1 MKGKKIVEVGLAAI
15 IALSGVASAAA
26 PAFAAPNV
34 IYPNVQSYTKDSDTF
49 TLPKKSRLLVVSNE
63 KTLNNEVLLRDLKRA
78 SSQLLDRG
86 VLSEAPQ
93 IVFGTLENAAD
104 NDIIV
109 KMGTNPD
116 LTGKNDAY
124 AVDIKNNIVFYI
136 NLGGISM
143 KNEAKSILQPKNDV
157 VFKALFSRGKPRITQ
172 AMLEA
177 ILKMKIDKLELDKST
192 DLLNENADDKNGRLD
207 LRAIIN
213 GNTECDIEVQLVSN
227 DNIAER
233 FVYYWAKMYA
243 ANLKIGDKY
252 SDLRKTISIIILDDD
267 FKLTKNLEKP
277 QTTWRIRESE
287 ATHLV
292 LTDYFEIIII
302 EIPKVVK
309 AYKKTP
315 NDEVLQWMLFLDNPE
330 KEEVTRIMEENKDI
344 KEAKEELERI
354 SQDDI
359 LRRKALNRT
368 LEIAD
373 RLQMKKELK
382 EAKEALKKEKN
393 IGLQEGKTEK
403 AHEVVI
409 KLKEMN
415 LPIEQIAKAVELKEE
430 EVKAILNEKK

>member
-1 MKGKKIVEVGLAAI
+1 
-15 IALSGVASAAA
+15 
-26 PAFAAPNV
+26 
-34 IYPNVQSYTKDSDTF
+34 
-49 TLPKKSRLLVVSNE
+49 
-63 KTLNNEVLLRDLKRA
+63 
-78 SSQLLDRG
+78 
-86 VLSEAPQ
+86 
-93 IVFGTLENAAD
+93 
-104 NDIIV
+104 
-109 KMGTNPD
+109 
-116 LTGKNDAY
+116 
-124 AVDIKNNIVFYI
+124 
-136 NLGGISM
+136 M

-157 VFKALFSRGKPRITQ
+157 VFKALFSRGKPKITK

-177 ILKMKIDKLELDKST
+177 ILKIKIDKLELDKST

-227 DNIAER
+227 DNITER
-233 FVYYWAKMYA
+233 FLYYWAKMYT

-267 FKLTKNLEKP
+267 FKLTKDLERP

-287 ATHLV
+287 AMHLV
-292 LTDYFEIIII
+292 LTDHFEIIII

-309 AYKKTP
+309 AYQKTP

-330 KEEVTRIMEENKDI
+330 KEEVARIMEENKNI

-373 RLQMKKELK
+373 KLQLKK
-382 EAKEALKKEKN
+382 EAKEKGEQIGIEKEK
-393 IGLQEGKTEK
+393 K
-403 AHEVVI
+403 AVI
-409 KLKEMN
+409 KKLHELN
-415 LPIEQIAKAVELKEE
+415 ISIEQIAKVVELKEE
-430 EVKAILNEKK
+430 EVKEILNDKKA

>member
-1 MKGKKIVEVGLAAI
+1 M
-15 IALSGVASAAA
+15 
-26 PAFAAPNV
+26 P
-34 IYPNVQSYTKDSDTF
+34 
-49 TLPKKSRLLVVSNE
+49 NE
-63 KTLNNEVLLRDLKRA
+63 K
-78 SSQLLDRG
+78 
-86 VLSEAPQ
+86 
-93 IVFGTLENAAD
+93 
-104 NDIIV
+104 
-109 KMGTNPD
+109 
-116 LTGKNDAY
+116 
-124 AVDIKNNIVFYI
+124 
-136 NLGGISM
+136 
-143 KNEAKSILQPKNDV
+143 KSILQPKNDV

-213 GNTECDIEVQLVSN
+213 GNTECDIEVQLASN

-243 ANLKIGDKY
+243 ANLKIGDTY

-277 QTTWRIRESE
+277 QTTWKIRESE

-309 AYKKTP
+309 AYQKTP

-330 KEEVTRIMEENKDI
+330 KEEVARIMEENKDI

-373 RLQMKKELK
+373 KLQLKK
-382 EAKEALKKEKN
+382 EAKEAREEGIKDTKEQ
-393 IGLQEGKTEK
+393 I
-403 AHEVVI
+403 V
-409 KLKEMN
+409 KELINMN
-415 LPIEQIAKAVELKEE
+415 LSVQQIAKAVQLSED
-430 EVKAILNEKK
+430 EVEKILNTK

>member
-1 MKGKKIVEVGLAAI
+1 M
-15 IALSGVASAAA
+15 
-26 PAFAAPNV
+26 PN
-34 IYPNVQSYTKDSDTF
+34 K
-49 TLPKKSRLLVVSNE
+49 E
-63 KTLNNEVLLRDLKRA
+63 
-78 SSQLLDRG
+78 
-86 VLSEAPQ
+86 
-93 IVFGTLENAAD
+93 
-104 NDIIV
+104 
-109 KMGTNPD
+109 
-116 LTGKNDAY
+116 
-124 AVDIKNNIVFYI
+124 
-136 NLGGISM
+136 
-143 KNEAKSILQPKNDV
+143 KSILQPKNDV

-243 ANLKIGDKY
+243 ANLKIGDTY

-267 FKLTKNLEKP
+267 FKLTKNLERP

-309 AYKKTP
+309 AYQKTP

-330 KEEVTRIMEENKDI
+330 KEEVARIMEENKDI

-373 RLQMKKELK
+373 KLQLKK
-382 EAKEALKKEKN
+382 EAKEAREEGIKDTKEQ
-393 IGLQEGKTEK
+393 I
-403 AHEVVI
+403 V
-409 KLKEMN
+409 KELINMN
-415 LPIEQIAKAVELKEE
+415 LSVQQIAKAVQLSED
-430 EVKAILNEKK
+430 EVEKILNDKKA

>member
-1 MKGKKIVEVGLAAI
+1 M
-15 IALSGVASAAA
+15 
-26 PAFAAPNV
+26 PN
-34 IYPNVQSYTKDSDTF
+34 K
-49 TLPKKSRLLVVSNE
+49 E
-63 KTLNNEVLLRDLKRA
+63 
-78 SSQLLDRG
+78 
-86 VLSEAPQ
+86 
-93 IVFGTLENAAD
+93 
-104 NDIIV
+104 
-109 KMGTNPD
+109 
-116 LTGKNDAY
+116 
-124 AVDIKNNIVFYI
+124 
-136 NLGGISM
+136 
-143 KNEAKSILQPKNDV
+143 KSILQPKNDV

-227 DNIAER
+227 DNITER
-233 FVYYWAKMYA
+233 FLYYWAKMYT

-267 FKLTKNLEKP
+267 FKLTKDLERP

-287 ATHLV
+287 AMHLV
-292 LTDYFEIIII
+292 LTDHFEIIII

-309 AYKKTP
+309 AYQKTP

-330 KEEVTRIMEENKDI
+330 KEEVARIMEENKDI

-415 LPIEQIAKAVELKEE
+415 LPIEQIAKAVELNEKD
-430 EVKAILNEKK
+430 VKAILNEKKQEVFAIAKDIKYIISVKKY

>member
-1 MKGKKIVEVGLAAI
+1 M
-15 IALSGVASAAA
+15 
-26 PAFAAPNV
+26 P
-34 IYPNVQSYTKDSDTF
+34 
-49 TLPKKSRLLVVSNE
+49 NE
-63 KTLNNEVLLRDLKRA
+63 K
-78 SSQLLDRG
+78 
-86 VLSEAPQ
+86 
-93 IVFGTLENAAD
+93 
-104 NDIIV
+104 
-109 KMGTNPD
+109 
-116 LTGKNDAY
+116 
-124 AVDIKNNIVFYI
+124 
-136 NLGGISM
+136 
-143 KNEAKSILQPKNDV
+143 KSILQPKNDV

-227 DNIAER
+227 DNITER
-233 FVYYWAKMYA
+233 FLYYWAKMYA
-243 ANLKIGDKY
+243 ANLKIGDTY

-267 FKLTKNLEKP
+267 FKLTKNLERP

-373 RLQMKKELK
+373 RLQ
-382 EAKEALKKEKN
+382 LKKEAEEALEK
-393 IGLQEGKTEK
+393 GKREK
-403 AHEVVI
+403 TNEVI
-409 KLKEMN
+409 RKLNEMN
-415 LPIEQIAKAVELKEE
+415 LTIEQIAKAVELNEE
-430 EVKAILNEKK
+430 DVKAILNEKK

>member
-1 MKGKKIVEVGLAAI
+1 M
-15 IALSGVASAAA
+15 
-26 PAFAAPNV
+26 PN
-34 IYPNVQSYTKDSDTF
+34 K
-49 TLPKKSRLLVVSNE
+49 E
-63 KTLNNEVLLRDLKRA
+63 
-78 SSQLLDRG
+78 
-86 VLSEAPQ
+86 
-93 IVFGTLENAAD
+93 
-104 NDIIV
+104 
-109 KMGTNPD
+109 
-116 LTGKNDAY
+116 
-124 AVDIKNNIVFYI
+124 
-136 NLGGISM
+136 
-143 KNEAKSILQPKNDV
+143 KSILQPKNDV

-227 DNIAER
+227 DNITER
-233 FVYYWAKMYA
+233 FLYYWAKMYA
-243 ANLKIGDKY
+243 ANLKIGDTY

-267 FKLTKNLEKP
+267 FKLTKNLERP

-309 AYKKTP
+309 AYQKTP

-330 KEEVTRIMEENKDI
+330 KEEVARIMEENKDI

-373 RLQMKKELK
+373 RLQ
-382 EAKEALKKEKN
+382 LKKEAEEALEK
-393 IGLQEGKTEK
+393 GKREK
-403 AHEVVI
+403 TNEVI
-409 KLKEMN
+409 RKLNEMN
-415 LPIEQIAKAVELKEE
+415 LTIEQIAKAVELKEE

>member
-1 MKGKKIVEVGLAAI
+1 M
-15 IALSGVASAAA
+15 
-26 PAFAAPNV
+26 P
-34 IYPNVQSYTKDSDTF
+34 
-49 TLPKKSRLLVVSNE
+49 NE
-63 KTLNNEVLLRDLKRA
+63 K
-78 SSQLLDRG
+78 
-86 VLSEAPQ
+86 
-93 IVFGTLENAAD
+93 
-104 NDIIV
+104 
-109 KMGTNPD
+109 
-116 LTGKNDAY
+116 
-124 AVDIKNNIVFYI
+124 
-136 NLGGISM
+136 
-143 KNEAKSILQPKNDV
+143 KSILQPKNDV

-213 GNTECDIEVQLVSN
+213 GNTECDIEVQLTSN

-243 ANLKIGDKY
+243 ANLKIGDTY

-267 FKLTKNLEKP
+267 FKLTKNLGKP
-277 QTTWRIRESE
+277 QTTWKIRESE
-287 ATHLV
+287 NTHLI

-302 EIPKVVK
+302 EIPKVLK
-309 AYKKTP
+309 AYHKNP

-344 KEAKEELERI
+344 KEAKEELDRI

-373 RLQMKKELK
+373 RLQ
-382 EAKEALKKEKN
+382 LKKEAEEALEK
-393 IGLQEGKTEK
+393 GKKEK
-403 AHEVVI
+403 TNEIVKRMKDAD
-409 KLKEMN
+409 LS
-415 LPIEQIAKAVELKEE
+415 IEQIAQIVELKVD
-430 EVKAILNEKK
+430 EVKAILNEKN

>member
-1 MKGKKIVEVGLAAI
+1 M
-15 IALSGVASAAA
+15 
-26 PAFAAPNV
+26 PN
-34 IYPNVQSYTKDSDTF
+34 K
-49 TLPKKSRLLVVSNE
+49 E
-63 KTLNNEVLLRDLKRA
+63 
-78 SSQLLDRG
+78 
-86 VLSEAPQ
+86 
-93 IVFGTLENAAD
+93 
-104 NDIIV
+104 
-109 KMGTNPD
+109 
-116 LTGKNDAY
+116 
-124 AVDIKNNIVFYI
+124 
-136 NLGGISM
+136 
-143 KNEAKSILQPKNDV
+143 KSILQPKNDV

-227 DNIAER
+227 DNITER
-233 FVYYWAKMYA
+233 FLYYWAKMYT

-267 FKLTKNLEKP
+267 FKLTKNLERP

-309 AYKKTP
+309 AYQKTP

-330 KEEVTRIMEENKDI
+330 KEEVARIMEENKDI

-373 RLQMKKELK
+373 KLQLKK
-382 EAKEALKKEKN
+382 EAKEAREKGEQIGIEKEK
-393 IGLQEGKTEK
+393 K
-403 AHEVVI
+403 AVI
-409 KLKEMN
+409 KKLHELN
-415 LPIEQIAKAVELKEE
+415 ISIEQIAKVVELKEE
-430 EVKAILNEKK
+430 EVKEILNDKKA

>member
-1 MKGKKIVEVGLAAI
+1 M
-15 IALSGVASAAA
+15 
-26 PAFAAPNV
+26 P
-34 IYPNVQSYTKDSDTF
+34 
-49 TLPKKSRLLVVSNE
+49 NE
-63 KTLNNEVLLRDLKRA
+63 K
-78 SSQLLDRG
+78 
-86 VLSEAPQ
+86 
-93 IVFGTLENAAD
+93 
-104 NDIIV
+104 
-109 KMGTNPD
+109 
-116 LTGKNDAY
+116 
-124 AVDIKNNIVFYI
+124 
-136 NLGGISM
+136 
-143 KNEAKSILQPKNDV
+143 KSILQPKNDV

-213 GNTECDIEVQLVSN
+213 GNTECDIEVQLASN

-243 ANLKIGDKY
+243 ANLKIGDTY
-252 SDLRKTISIIILDDD
+252 SDLRKTISIIILDDN

-277 QTTWRIRESE
+277 QTTWKIRESE

-309 AYKKTP
+309 AYQKTP

-330 KEEVTRIMEENKDI
+330 KEEVARIMEENKNI

-373 RLQMKKELK
+373 RLQ
-382 EAKEALKKEKN
+382 LKKEAEEALEK
-393 IGLQEGKTEK
+393 GKREK
-403 AHEVVI
+403 TNEVI
-409 KLKEMN
+409 RKLNEMN
-415 LPIEQIAKAVELKEE
+415 LTIEQIAKAVELKEE

>member
-1 MKGKKIVEVGLAAI
+1 M
-15 IALSGVASAAA
+15 
-26 PAFAAPNV
+26 P
-34 IYPNVQSYTKDSDTF
+34 
-49 TLPKKSRLLVVSNE
+49 NE
-63 KTLNNEVLLRDLKRA
+63 K
-78 SSQLLDRG
+78 
-86 VLSEAPQ
+86 
-93 IVFGTLENAAD
+93 
-104 NDIIV
+104 
-109 KMGTNPD
+109 
-116 LTGKNDAY
+116 
-124 AVDIKNNIVFYI
+124 
-136 NLGGISM
+136 
-143 KNEAKSILQPKNDV
+143 KSILQPKNDV

-213 GNTECDIEVQLVSN
+213 GNTECDIEVQLASN

-243 ANLKIGDKY
+243 ANLKIGDTY

-277 QTTWRIRESE
+277 QTTWKIRESE

-309 AYKKTP
+309 AYQKTP

-330 KEEVTRIMEENKDI
+330 KEEVARIMEENKNI

-373 RLQMKKELK
+373 RLQ
-382 EAKEALKKEKN
+382 LKKEAEEALEK
-393 IGLQEGKTEK
+393 GKREK
-403 AHEVVI
+403 TNEVI
-409 KLKEMN
+409 RKLNEMN
-415 LPIEQIAKAVELKEE
+415 LTIEQIAKAVELKEE
-430 EVKAILNEKK
+430 EVKEILNDKKA

>member
-1 MKGKKIVEVGLAAI
+1 M
-15 IALSGVASAAA
+15 
-26 PAFAAPNV
+26 PN
-34 IYPNVQSYTKDSDTF
+34 K
-49 TLPKKSRLLVVSNE
+49 E
-63 KTLNNEVLLRDLKRA
+63 
-78 SSQLLDRG
+78 
-86 VLSEAPQ
+86 
-93 IVFGTLENAAD
+93 
-104 NDIIV
+104 
-109 KMGTNPD
+109 
-116 LTGKNDAY
+116 
-124 AVDIKNNIVFYI
+124 
-136 NLGGISM
+136 
-143 KNEAKSILQPKNDV
+143 KSILQPKNDV

-243 ANLKIGDKY
+243 ANLKIGDTY

-267 FKLTKNLEKP
+267 FKLTKNLERP

-309 AYKKTP
+309 AYQKTP

-373 RLQMKKELK
+373 RLQ
-382 EAKEALKKEKN
+382 LKKEAEEALEK
-393 IGLQEGKTEK
+393 GKKEK
-403 AHEVVI
+403 TNEIVKRMKDAD
-409 KLKEMN
+409 LS
-415 LPIEQIAKAVELKEE
+415 IEQIAQIVELKVD
-430 EVKAILNEKK
+430 EVKAILNEKN

>member
-1 MKGKKIVEVGLAAI
+1 M
-15 IALSGVASAAA
+15 
-26 PAFAAPNV
+26 PN
-34 IYPNVQSYTKDSDTF
+34 K
-49 TLPKKSRLLVVSNE
+49 E
-63 KTLNNEVLLRDLKRA
+63 
-78 SSQLLDRG
+78 
-86 VLSEAPQ
+86 
-93 IVFGTLENAAD
+93 
-104 NDIIV
+104 
-109 KMGTNPD
+109 
-116 LTGKNDAY
+116 
-124 AVDIKNNIVFYI
+124 
-136 NLGGISM
+136 
-143 KNEAKSILQPKNDV
+143 KSILQPKNDV

-227 DNIAER
+227 DNITER
-233 FVYYWAKMYA
+233 FLYYWAKMYT

-267 FKLTKNLEKP
+267 FKLTKNLERP

-309 AYKKTP
+309 AYQKTP

-330 KEEVTRIMEENKDI
+330 KEEVARIMEENKDI

>member
-1 MKGKKIVEVGLAAI
+1 M
-15 IALSGVASAAA
+15 
-26 PAFAAPNV
+26 P
-34 IYPNVQSYTKDSDTF
+34 
-49 TLPKKSRLLVVSNE
+49 NE
-63 KTLNNEVLLRDLKRA
+63 K
-78 SSQLLDRG
+78 
-86 VLSEAPQ
+86 
-93 IVFGTLENAAD
+93 
-104 NDIIV
+104 
-109 KMGTNPD
+109 
-116 LTGKNDAY
+116 
-124 AVDIKNNIVFYI
+124 
-136 NLGGISM
+136 
-143 KNEAKSILQPKNDV
+143 KSILQPKNDV

-213 GNTECDIEVQLVSN
+213 GNTECDIEVQLTSN

-243 ANLKIGDKY
+243 ANLKIGDTY

-267 FKLTKNLEKP
+267 FKLTKNLGKP
-277 QTTWRIRESE
+277 QTTWKIRESE
-287 ATHLV
+287 NTHLI

-302 EIPKVVK
+302 EIPKVLK
-309 AYKKTP
+309 AYHKNP

-344 KEAKEELERI
+344 KEAKEELDRI

-373 RLQMKKELK
+373 RLQ
-382 EAKEALKKEKN
+382 LKKEAEEALEK
-393 IGLQEGKTEK
+393 GKKEK
-403 AHEVVI
+403 TNEIVKRMKDAD
-409 KLKEMN
+409 LS
-415 LPIEQIAKAVELKEE
+415 IEQIAQIVKLKVD
-430 EVKAILNEKK
+430 EVKAILNEKN

>member
-1 MKGKKIVEVGLAAI
+1 M
-15 IALSGVASAAA
+15 
-26 PAFAAPNV
+26 PN
-34 IYPNVQSYTKDSDTF
+34 K
-49 TLPKKSRLLVVSNE
+49 E
-63 KTLNNEVLLRDLKRA
+63 
-78 SSQLLDRG
+78 
-86 VLSEAPQ
+86 
-93 IVFGTLENAAD
+93 
-104 NDIIV
+104 
-109 KMGTNPD
+109 
-116 LTGKNDAY
+116 
-124 AVDIKNNIVFYI
+124 
-136 NLGGISM
+136 
-143 KNEAKSILQPKNDV
+143 KSILQPKNDV

-213 GNTECDIEVQLVSN
+213 GNTECDIEVQLASN

-243 ANLKIGDKY
+243 ANLKIGDTY
-252 SDLRKTISIIILDDD
+252 NDLRKTISIIILDDD

-309 AYKKTP
+309 AYQKTP

-330 KEEVTRIMEENKDI
+330 KEEVARIMKENKDI

-373 RLQMKKELK
+373 KLQLKK
-382 EAKEALKKEKN
+382 EAKEALEKGKN

-403 AHEVVI
+403 THEVVI

-415 LPIEQIAKAVELKEE
+415 LPIEQIAKAVELNEE
-430 EVKAILNEKK
+430 DVKAILNEKKQEVFAIAKDIKYIISVLEKY

>member
-1 MKGKKIVEVGLAAI
+1 M
-15 IALSGVASAAA
+15 
-26 PAFAAPNV
+26 PNA
-34 IYPNVQSYTKDSDTF
+34 K
-49 TLPKKSRLLVVSNE
+49 
-63 KTLNNEVLLRDLKRA
+63 
-78 SSQLLDRG
+78 
-86 VLSEAPQ
+86 
-93 IVFGTLENAAD
+93 
-104 NDIIV
+104 
-109 KMGTNPD
+109 
-116 LTGKNDAY
+116 
-124 AVDIKNNIVFYI
+124 
-136 NLGGISM
+136 
-143 KNEAKSILQPKNDV
+143 KSILQPKNDV

-227 DNIAER
+227 DNITER
-233 FVYYWAKMYA
+233 FLYYWAKMYV

-267 FKLTKNLEKP
+267 FKLTKNLERP

-309 AYKKTP
+309 AYQKTP

-330 KEEVTRIMEENKDI
+330 KEEVARIMEENKDI

-373 RLQMKKELK
+373 KLQLKK
-382 EAKEALKKEKN
+382 EAKEAREKGIKDTKEQ
-393 IGLQEGKTEK
+393 I
-403 AHEVVI
+403 V
-409 KLKEMN
+409 KELINMN
-415 LPIEQIAKAVELKEE
+415 LSVQQIAKAVQLSED
-430 EVKAILNEKK
+430 EVEKILNIK

>member
-1 MKGKKIVEVGLAAI
+1 M
-15 IALSGVASAAA
+15 
-26 PAFAAPNV
+26 PN
-34 IYPNVQSYTKDSDTF
+34 K
-49 TLPKKSRLLVVSNE
+49 E
-63 KTLNNEVLLRDLKRA
+63 
-78 SSQLLDRG
+78 
-86 VLSEAPQ
+86 
-93 IVFGTLENAAD
+93 
-104 NDIIV
+104 
-109 KMGTNPD
+109 
-116 LTGKNDAY
+116 
-124 AVDIKNNIVFYI
+124 
-136 NLGGISM
+136 
-143 KNEAKSILQPKNDV
+143 KSILQPKNDV

-213 GNTECDIEVQLVSN
+213 GNTECDIEVQLASN

-243 ANLKIGDKY
+243 TNLKIGDTY

-267 FKLTKNLEKP
+267 FKLTKNLERP

-309 AYKKTP
+309 AYQKTP

-330 KEEVTRIMEENKDI
+330 KEEVARIMEENKDI

-393 IGLQEGKTEK
+393 IGLQEGKAKKTY
-403 AHEVVI
+403 EVI
-409 KLKEMN
+409 RKLKEMN
-415 LPIEQIAKAVELKEE
+415 LPIEQIAKAVELNEEDVKE
-430 EVKAILNEKK
+430 ILNEKK